1 MKPLKLVITFCAAVF
16 ITTGV
21 FASSNPAHSETF
33 ISDSISI
40 ENPKVSAANAVSLF
54 NFMTIADVKK
64 DSNEAHFYFNDS
76 FTKSQ
81 CTNRR

>member
-54 NFMTIADVKK
+54 NFITIADVKK
-64 DSNEAHFYFNDS
+64 DSNEVKQGGGNIHIMALIRTFF
-76 FTKSQ
+76 
-81 CTNRR
+81 